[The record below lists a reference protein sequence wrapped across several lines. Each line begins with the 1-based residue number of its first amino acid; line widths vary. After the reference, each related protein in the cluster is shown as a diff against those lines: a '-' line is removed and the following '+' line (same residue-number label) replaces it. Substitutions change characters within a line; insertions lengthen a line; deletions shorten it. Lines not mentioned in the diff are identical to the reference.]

1 MNTSKTKTMVFSKKN
16 DVTVKIE
23 IDGEEIEQV
32 NKMKYLGVTLTE
44 DGRSTEEIKIRI
56 AKAKAAFSEMKNIL
70 TSHQLSLELRFRLLN
85 CYIYPIF
92 LYGAE
97 TWTLTK
103 KEEDKIKAFE
113 MWTLRR
119 LGKISWKAKM
129 RNADVLSMLNTEQ
142 KLLGEVK
149 KRQLEYFGHTKR
161 HNSIRKEILEGKLEG
176 KRPRGRQRT
185 AWTDNIKSTTK
196 LSMGECTRQ
205 CQDRVSWR
213 AVVRQTLS
221 QR

>member
-1 MNTSKTKTMVFSKKN
+1 
-16 DVTVKIE
+16 
-23 IDGEEIEQV
+23 
-32 NKMKYLGVTLTE
+32 
-44 DGRSTEEIKIRI
+44 
-56 AKAKAAFSEMKNIL
+56 MKNIL

-142 KLLGEVK
+142 KLLGEVNWNTLDTQ
-149 KRQLEYFGHTKR
+149 RD
-161 HNSIRKEILEGKLEG
+161 NSIRKEILEGKLEG

-205 CQDRVSWR
+205 YQYRVSW
-213 AVVRQTLS
+213 
-221 QR
+221 

>member
-1 MNTSKTKTMVFSKKN
+1 MVCAW
-16 DVTVKIE
+16 V
-23 IDGEEIEQV
+23 
-32 NKMKYLGVTLTE
+32 
-44 DGRSTEEIKIRI
+44 
-56 AKAKAAFSEMKNIL
+56 
-70 TSHQLSLELRFRLLN
+70 
-85 CYIYPIF
+85 
-92 LYGAE
+92 
-97 TWTLTK
+97 
-103 KEEDKIKAFE
+103 
-113 MWTLRR
+113 
-119 LGKISWKAKM
+119 GKISWKAKM
-129 RNADVLSMLNTEQ
+129 RNADVLSMFNTEQ

-185 AWTDNIKSTTK
+185 AWTDSIKSTTK